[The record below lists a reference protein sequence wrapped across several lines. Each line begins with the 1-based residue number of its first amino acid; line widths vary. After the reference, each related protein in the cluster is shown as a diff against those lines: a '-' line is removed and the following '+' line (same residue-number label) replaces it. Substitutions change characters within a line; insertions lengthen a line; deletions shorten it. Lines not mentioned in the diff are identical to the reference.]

1 LSLKAQLQDDMKSA
15 MRTRDK
21 ERLGV
26 IRMLLAAIKQR
37 EVDQPADNRS
47 ELSDADVLAV
57 IEKMVKQRRDAEQ
70 QYREADRAE
79 LADAETAEIAVL
91 ENYLPAQLSDAQ
103 IDQAVETA
111 ITDSQAS
118 SMRDMG
124 QVMGL
129 LKSRLQ
135 GQADMGVVSQRLKAR
150 LQ

>member
-1 LSLKAQLQDDMKSA
+1 MSLKAQLQDDMKSA

>member
-1 LSLKAQLQDDMKSA
+1 MSLKAQLQDDMKSA

-57 IEKMVKQRRDAEQ
+57 IEKMVKQRRDAQQ
-70 QYREADRAE
+70 QYREADRAQ

>member
-1 LSLKAQLQDDMKSA
+1 MSLKAQLRDDMKSA

-26 IRMLLAAIKQR
+26 IRLLLAAIKQR

-103 IDQAVETA
+103 IDQSIETA